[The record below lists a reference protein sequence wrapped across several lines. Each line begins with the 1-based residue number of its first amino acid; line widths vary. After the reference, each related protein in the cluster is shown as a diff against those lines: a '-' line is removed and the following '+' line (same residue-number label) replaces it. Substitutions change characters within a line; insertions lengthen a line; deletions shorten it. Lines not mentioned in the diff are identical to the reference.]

1 MGATLNKTAL
11 ANVAVPLPPLDE
23 QRRIAAILDRAEG
36 LLTGSKTVA
45 AEAAALQLSVYRV
58 AYARWTGLPVEQVRA
73 AFYYGATGETVRPV
87 LADEQGI
94 EALLRP

>member
-1 MGATLNKTAL
+1 MVVAGRAVRGRVDAVFADDDGGVTIVDWKTGRPPSGA
-11 ANVAVPLPPLDE
+11 
-23 QRRIAAILDRAEG
+23 
-36 LLTGSKTVA
+36 A
-45 AEAAALQLSVYRV
+45 AEASALQLSVYRV